1 MLKKVSILALPRQ
14 FDFPRLVK
22 ESLFPMK
29 KITLA
34 LLVSTLCL
42 SAQKPKS
49 AEAEKQEIPQW
60 IADMRAL
67 SEEDQKKYGVS
78 AQRCKQLFDQKRVFE
93 CLAEIR
99 KAEEIYD
106 QNPAILNLRG
116 ACYVEFRNF
125 DKALDAFKIALEIQK
140 GDFNVRFNIAE
151 IKFVS
156 QKYQES
162 LVDLESLL
170 KEASGD
176 SNYASMIPLIKFKS
190 LLCKLKLKDVDGAK
204 KYIADTDFLSDSPI
218 FYYGNAALEY
228 NNDNGA
234 EAEKWLARARIV
246 FGNPRIL
253 APWQDTLIEF
263 GYVKS
268 FYGGDL
274 ELESGPPTGE

>member
-1 MLKKVSILALPRQ
+1 
-14 FDFPRLVK
+14 
-22 ESLFPMK
+22 MK

-42 SAQKPKS
+42 SAQNPKS
-49 AEAEKQEIPQW
+49 AEAEKQKIPQW
-60 IADMRAL
+60 IADIRAL
-67 SEEDQKKYGVS
+67 PEEDQKKYGAS
-78 AQRCKQLFDQKRVFE
+78 AQRCKQLFDQKRIFE
-93 CLAEIR
+93 CLAETR

-140 GDFNVRFNIAE
+140 GNFNVRFNIAE

-170 KEASGD
+170 KDSSGE
-176 SNYASMIPLIKFKS
+176 SNYAGMIPLIKFKS
-190 LLCKLKLKDVDGAK
+190 LLCRLKLKDVDGAK
-204 KYIADTDFLSDSPI
+204 EYIADTDFLSDSPI
-218 FYYGNAALEY
+218 YYYGNAALEY
-228 NNDNGA
+228 NNGNGA
-234 EAEKWLARARIV
+234 EAEKWLARARRV
-246 FGNPRIL
+246 FGNPKVL
-253 APWQDTLIEF
+253 GPWQDTLIEF
-263 GYVKS
+263 GYIKS

-274 ELESGPPTGE
+274 EIEIDPPTGE